1 MTMTKVIHTPPSDM
15 GFLTSQPVLPVAA
28 QMAISVAVLVTKWSA
43 RKRSRRALSELSP
56 DQLRDIGVTA
66 KDAHVE
72 ASLPFW
78 KP

>member
-1 MTMTKVIHTPPSDM
+1 MTNVLRTPPSNLTY
-15 GFLTSQPVLPVAA
+15 LTSQPVLPVAA

-43 RKRSRRALSELSP
+43 RKRSRRALAELSP
-56 DQLRDIGVTA
+56 EQLRDIGVTA
-66 KDAHVE
+66 KEAHIE